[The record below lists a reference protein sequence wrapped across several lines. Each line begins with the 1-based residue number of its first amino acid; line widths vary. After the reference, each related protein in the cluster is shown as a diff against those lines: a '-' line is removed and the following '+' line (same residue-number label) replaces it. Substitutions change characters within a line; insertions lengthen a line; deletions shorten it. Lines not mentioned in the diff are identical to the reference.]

1 MRAIRAL
8 VPVWIFIVCFVLSG
22 LVQAE
27 EARQSVA
34 PPSPD
39 AAKPRAFLRFYAP
52 VYKAGDCAL
61 LSLTMLAGAA
71 ADAGASPPTVEIAVA
86 DGGHATGRVTL
97 PMRSAG
103 NGRYSLSGC
112 VHLVASAGTAK
123 GPSLP
128 VQAGSVLG
136 ALARNSKGDTLAVA
150 LAVVPARSGTG
161 RMRFTA
167 ERGASGA
174 GHRTDRDQP
183 DTLTDGQGK
192 TISFLRNRVIV
203 LERDRGELTRFLA
216 RRHGHIVATLGK
228 HHLVDVDPRTADPAH
243 LEPLAELLGGV
254 PGQYRFSS
262 QTALDMG
269 ALLVEELAG
278 GLAISLD
285 FLTHNDV
292 VPQTAEQGGA
302 DHFKSKWFNPTSPT
316 TSGVKLAEGMALG
329 SLFLVPSTPDIPIAF
344 VDNGFAGPD
353 DFPTSKPAVV
363 KDYGGDPSSSFV
375 DIPQCDAGLISTA
388 LPGGNCS
395 WMTLKPEAAGPGP
408 SGNPTWHGAH
418 VASVALST
426 WNDFQGTAGVAFPVA
441 RPYLIKIGSDQFGIA
456 RGITRA
462 IPDISGPSAR
472 IISLSNHE
480 NCIQKLALFT
490 LDVCSA
496 VQDGLASG
504 VACLLLQILFPEL
517 SAVPCAEI
525 AALITLGEALN
536 SISGPVK
543 DAEARGLLVV
553 SSASNDLSED
563 VNDMGTV
570 PCTLKNV
577 ICVGG
582 MDVDLTRVS
591 AKGSSIS
598 IYAPARRGLAMQA
611 PDNTSTTSAPLF
623 EGTSYAVPVV
633 SGSLALALSINPLLT
648 TDEARNLLR
657 DSACRSAHPNRL
669 DGSSCSP
676 STDSEVDKVGYIDL
690 LELVRL
696 ARISAR
702 QNPLMS
708 CTGGWDAEEAGDKT
722 DDFRS
727 AISLPTLNPAIRAIS
742 DFRPV
747 KPDLSIH
754 KIRKGPTP
762 TLDED
767 WYKVSLGPTASGS
780 VEGFVARFSFKVD
793 DPSLGVLSLEVWH
806 SNPCGGPPIQ
816 VPPGDVLD
824 SENSKSGAGEAHVTA
839 RVRSDLTY
847 FMRVIGAIQVS
858 GLRIYGGNCYKQVHV
873 EVTDIG
879 RVPSAS
885 CQ

>member
-1 MRAIRAL
+1 
-8 VPVWIFIVCFVLSG
+8 
-22 LVQAE
+22 
-27 EARQSVA
+27 
-34 PPSPD
+34 
-39 AAKPRAFLRFYAP
+39 
-52 VYKAGDCAL
+52 
-61 LSLTMLAGAA
+61 
-71 ADAGASPPTVEIAVA
+71 
-86 DGGHATGRVTL
+86 
-97 PMRSAG
+97 
-103 NGRYSLSGC
+103 
-112 VHLVASAGTAK
+112 
-123 GPSLP
+123 
-128 VQAGSVLG
+128 LG
-136 ALARNSKGDTLAVA
+136 ALARNSKGDILAAA

-167 ERGASGA
+167 ERGASSARHG
-174 GHRTDRDQP
+174 TDRDQS
-183 DTLTDGQGK
+183 DKLTDGHGN
-192 TISFLRNRVIV
+192 TISFLSSRVIV

-216 RRHGHIVATLGK
+216 RRHGRIVATLGN

-262 QTALDMG
+262 QTALDLG
-269 ALLVEELAG
+269 ALVVEELAG

-285 FLTHNDV
+285 VLTHDNV
-292 VPQTAEQGGA
+292 APQTAEQGGWN
-302 DHFKSKWFNPTSPT
+302 HFSSTWFNPTSPP

-329 SLFLVPSTPDIPIAF
+329 GLFLVPSTPDIPIAF

-353 DFPTSKPAVV
+353 DFPTPKPAVV

-375 DIPQCDAGLISTA
+375 DIPQCDAGSISTV
-388 LPGGNCS
+388 LPGGDCS
-395 WMTLKPEAAGPGP
+395 WMTLKPEAEGAAP

-441 RPYLIKIGSDQFGIA
+441 RPYLIKSGMDWFSTAKGIA
-456 RGITRA
+456 RA

-472 IISLSNHE
+472 IISLSRVE
-480 NCIQKLALFT
+480 NCKQAVGLFT
-490 LDVCSA
+490 IDVCSA
-496 VQDGLASG
+496 VQDGLVSG
-504 VACLLLQILFPEL
+504 VACFLAKIALSEL

-525 AALITLGEALN
+525 AALITLGEALT

-553 SSASNDLSED
+553 SSASNDVSED
-563 VNDMGTV
+563 VNDMGAV

-598 IYAPARRGLAMQA
+598 IYAPARGGLAMQA
-611 PDNTSTTSAPLF
+611 PDETSMTLAAPF
-623 EGTSYAVPVV
+623 AGTSYAVPVV

-657 DSACRSAHPNRL
+657 DSACRSAHPNRQ

-696 ARISAR
+696 ARRSAVK
-702 QNPLMS
+702 NPLLA

-727 AISLPTLNPAIRAIS
+727 AISLPTLNPAIHAIS

-754 KIRKGPTP
+754 KIRKGATP

-767 WYKVSLGPTASGS
+767 WYKVSFGRTGALGP
-780 VEGFVARFSFKVD
+780 VEGFVAKFSFKVD

-847 FMRVIGAIQVS
+847 FMRVIGAIQMS